1 MEVAANKNSKDGD
14 GPCLSFIVPVYDV
27 SRYLAQCLESLVS
40 QSLDDCEIILINDCS
55 PDPRDD
61 EICRAFEAR
70 HEQVIYQRHEENKRQ
85 GGARNTG
92 LRLAKGRYVWFVDSD
107 DYVDVYAG
115 ELLCEFADAHQLDVV
130 AFSGTTLVDGR
141 FQPQDL
147 GYYYYRRDV
156 KLLNRVLDGR
166 AFIEAALPLGSFL
179 VTPWAHLFR
188 REFLKGLAY
197 RENVIYED
205 VDFVAE
211 AIHKSARVCAIDYS
225 PYYRRLRAG
234 SVTQSTMDARGVCDS
249 LASVN
254 ALIEYI
260 IGEGLEEPDPLI
272 DFVARQFEYRAEQY
286 HDFPEKTDALR
297 GLYEEIE
304 EKYRRHIA
312 PRARQILTPE
322 EREAMR
328 AKSPPDGVN
337 GRQGWS
343 AHLGSRLKRLFGRV

>member
-1 MEVAANKNSKDGD
+1 MEAVADKNAKDGD
-14 GPCLSFIVPVYDV
+14 GPRLTFIVPVYDV
-27 SRYLAQCLESLVS
+27 SRYLVKCLESLVS

-55 PDPRDD
+55 PDPKDD

-70 HEQVIYQRHEENKRQ
+70 HEQVIYHRHEKNKRQ

-130 AFSGTTLVDGR
+130 AFSGTSLVDGR

-156 KLLNRVLDGR
+156 KLLNRILEGPG
-166 AFIEAALPLGSFL
+166 FIEASLPLGSFFIA
-179 VTPWAHLFR
+179 PCIHLFR
-188 REFLKGLAY
+188 RDLLDGMAY

-211 AIHKSARVCAIDYS
+211 AIHKSSRVCAIDYS
-225 PYYRRLRAG
+225 PYYRRLRED
-234 SVTQSTMDARGVCDS
+234 SVTQSTMDARGLYDS
-249 LASVN
+249 LASVH
-254 ALIEYI
+254 ALIEYAV
-260 IGEGLEEPDPLI
+260 GNGLEGPDPFI
-272 DFVARQFEYRAEQY
+272 DFVARQFEYRAEQF
-286 HDFPEKTDALR
+286 HDFPEKPDNLR
-297 GLYEEIE
+297 GFYQEIE
-304 EKYRRHIA
+304 ERYRRHIE

-322 EREAMR
+322 ERESEVAR
-328 AKSPPDGVN
+328 GKSLPDGVN
-337 GRQGWS
+337 GRQGW
-343 AHLGSRLKRLFGRV
+343 AARMRSRLERLF